1 MGQEMLNALLF
12 PLLFSIVGG
21 TYAYLRFPDRRPKV
35 LLTLVLFQLV
45 GAYGHASQPDTGLFG
60 LLTLHLL
67 VVVTWLAHYLQ
78 TPQGRLRPERVRGE

>member
-1 MGQEMLNALLF
+1 MFNALLL
-12 PLLFSIVGG
+12 PLLFSMVAGS
-21 TYAYLRFPDRRPKV
+21 YAYLRFPERRPRV

-45 GAYGHASQPDTGLFG
+45 GAYGHTSQPDTSLFG